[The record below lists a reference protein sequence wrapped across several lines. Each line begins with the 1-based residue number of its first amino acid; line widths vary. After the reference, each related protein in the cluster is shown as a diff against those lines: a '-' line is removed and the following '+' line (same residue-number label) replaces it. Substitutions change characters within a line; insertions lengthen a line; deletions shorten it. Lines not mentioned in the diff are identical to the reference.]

1 MSLLP
6 LTDGYADTT
15 ACLPQTGSNSGAE
28 ATLEIKIE
36 AHTPP
41 YGVGVGSHASEEVHA
56 LSTAPTVDNE
66 RVSTGPC
73 AFGSPAW
80 CFFGVPGGSS
90 NIQRELVVT
99 CMLCRAQVRRGI
111 NPGKVGTTCLFTHL
125 ERRHGMTRQEV
136 YEQAVASGYCGPN
149 TTSAALSS
157 DCAAGTGSFHS
168 RTPAKRPGVSPSS
181 SDDDEDKSKRQAT
194 MAPATSSGPHTT
206 SSSQSDKQN
215 QSSPGSSAYRQALRD
230 RLLGS
235 VHMFCEVC
243 HTLVLSGERSQNV
256 RDLALETHFSTN
268 HPQMFKLLKNGA
280 ARDVRLGGLGPFS
293 ALPSGCLPSSVQR

>member
-6 LTDGYADTT
+6 LADGFADTT
-15 ACLPQTGSNSGAE
+15 QTGSNSSAE
-28 ATLEIKIE
+28 ITIE
-36 AHTPP
+36 FQPESPP
-41 YGVGVGSHASEEVHA
+41 PPCGVGGSHPSEEGHS
-56 LSTAPTVDNE
+56 LPITPIVDNE
-66 RVSTGPC
+66 RVTAGPY

-99 CMLCRAQVRRGI
+99 CKLCRAQVRRGI

-136 YEQAVASGYCGPN
+136 FEQAKASGYSGPN
-149 TTSAALSS
+149 MTSAALSS
-157 DCAAGTGSFHS
+157 EYVDGGGILHS
-168 RTPAKRPGVSPSS
+168 RAATKRPGVSHSS
-181 SDDDEDKSKRQAT
+181 SSGEDEVEPKRQAT
-194 MAPATSSGPHTT
+194 MAPATSSGPSTT
-206 SSSQSDKQN
+206 SSSPKDKPN
-215 QSSPGSSAYRQALRD
+215 HSGTRSSAYRLALRE

-243 HTLVLSGERSQNV
+243 HSLVLSGERSQSV

-268 HPQMFKLLKNGA
+268 HPQMFRLLKSGA
-280 ARDVRLGGLGPFS
+280 ARDVRLGGLGPFTTV
-293 ALPSGCLPSSVQR
+293 PSGSLPFSGQR

>member
-6 LTDGYADTT
+6 LADGYADTT
-15 ACLPQTGSNSGAE
+15 AGIPQTSSNSGPE
-28 ATLEIKIE
+28 AGGTGGNQ
-36 AHTPP
+36 P
-41 YGVGVGSHASEEVHA
+41 SEEGQA
-56 LSTAPTVDNE
+56 LPNVDNE
-66 RVSTGPC
+66 RVTTSPW

-99 CMLCRAQVRRGI
+99 CMLCRAKVRRGI

-125 ERRHGMTRQEV
+125 ERRHSMTRQEV

-157 DCAAGTGSFHS
+157 ESGGVGSGS
-168 RTPAKRPGVSPSS
+168 RHARAPSKRPGVFPSS
-181 SDDDEDKSKRQAT
+181 SDDEDEKPKRPAT
-194 MAPATSSGPHTT
+194 TAPATSSGPSTT
-206 SSSQSDKQN
+206 SSFQSDKPSQIGA
-215 QSSPGSSAYRQALRD
+215 GSAAYCQALRE

-243 HTLVLSGERSQNV
+243 HALVLSGERSQNV

-268 HPQMFKLLKNGA
+268 HPQMFKLLKSGA
-280 ARDVRLGGLGPFS
+280 ARDVRLGGLGPLS
-293 ALPSGCLPSSVQR
+293 ALPSGSLPSSVQR

>member
-1 MSLLP
+1 MSLIP
-6 LTDGYADTT
+6 LVDGYADTT
-15 ACLPQTGSNSGAE
+15 ACLAQTSSNSGAE
-28 ATLEIKIE
+28 ALIE
-36 AHTPP
+36 SKVEPNTSS
-41 YGVGVGSHASEEVHA
+41 YGIGTGGSHPSEEGQS
-56 LSTAPTVDNE
+56 STPTVDNE
-66 RVSTGPC
+66 RVTTGPC

-99 CMLCRAQVRRGI
+99 CTLCRAQVRRGI

-149 TTSAALSS
+149 MMTATLSS
-157 DCAAGTGSFHS
+157 EFAGGSGSLHS
-168 RTPAKRPGVSPSS
+168 RVPTKRPGISPSS
-181 SDDDEDKSKRQAT
+181 SDDDEEKPKRQAT
-194 MAPATSSGPHTT
+194 TAPATSSGPSTT

-215 QSSPGSSAYRQALRD
+215 QSGHASSSYRQALRD

-243 HTLVLSGERSQNV
+243 HALVLSGERSQNV
-256 RDLALETHFSTN
+256 RDLALETHFSN
-268 HPQMFKLLKNGA
+268 SHPQVFKLLKSGA

-293 ALPSGCLPSSVQR
+293 ALPSGSLPSSVQR